1 MDELTSAHCG
11 GQSPPSRCGLGWLP
25 RALGRV
31 FPSPTAPTTPAPAAP
46 APSASAP
53 AAPGAAGWP
62 WGGPW
67 LTDPALQPSPCVS
80 ALQGH
85 LSLQAV
91 PVLPQKDLI
100 LTQMHFQRLVS
111 M

>member
-1 MDELTSAHCG
+1 MDELTSARCG

-25 RALGRV
+25 RALGGSFLPPLPPPPLPLPPLHPV
-31 FPSPTAPTTPAPAAP
+31 PLPLL
-46 APSASAP
+46 
-53 AAPGAAGWP
+53 APGAAGRP

-80 ALQGH
+80 ALQGR

-100 LTQMHFQRLVS
+100 
-111 M
+111 